1 MNTHIQP
8 GTLLLSVPE
17 LQDPNFM
24 HSIVLIGEHSDK
36 GAYGLVLNQT
46 TGLTSGQIFADREGL
61 SDTSFPV
68 HTGGPVGRDT
78 LQFLHNAPD
87 VVTGGREL
95 ADGVYIGGEFDG
107 LARLLEDEE
116 RARERLRLY
125 LGYSGWGAGQLD
137 GEFAIG
143 SWMPATLEADI
154 VFSSESTEDA
164 WRRVMRSLGKTGRDL
179 AQMPPDVTWN

>member
-8 GTLLLSVPE
+8 GTLLLSVTE

-68 HTGGPVGRDT
+68 HTGGPVGRGT
-78 LQFLHNAPD
+78 LPVLHTAPH
-87 VVTGGREL
+87 VV
-95 ADGVYIGGEFDG
+95 A
-107 LARLLEDEE
+107 
-116 RARERLRLY
+116 
-125 LGYSGWGAGQLD
+125 
-137 GEFAIG
+137 
-143 SWMPATLEADI
+143 
-154 VFSSESTEDA
+154 
-164 WRRVMRSLGKTGRDL
+164 RSLD
-179 AQMPPDVTWN
+179 PPSADDPLPTPHPGVPPPLQH